1 MGESVKKTKPTEKL
15 LTEVELELMTILWRL
30 GEGSVADVI
39 EHLPKDRDLAY
50 TSVSTI
56 LRILEQKEILKTR
69 KEGRGHTYIPTLKKS
84 DYEVKAVTQVVDKV
98 FDGTPV
104 ALVRQLLDSG
114 KIDAKELDE
123 LKKLISD
130 FGSKK

>member
-1 MGESVKKTKPTEKL
+1 VKKTKHTEKL
-15 LTEVELELMTILWRL
+15 LTEVELELMTILWRM
-30 GEGSVADVI
+30 GEGSVSEVI
-39 EHLPKDRDLAY
+39 EHLPKHRELAY

-56 LRILEQKEILKTR
+56 LRILEQKEVLKTR
-69 KEGRGHTYIPTLKKS
+69 KEGRGHIYIPALKKS
-84 DYEVKAVTQVVDKV
+84 DYEAKAVKHVVDRV

-114 KIDAKELDE
+114 EVSENELAE